1 MPMTKDQP
9 ISTGQT
15 GLTVPSVTQ
24 ERILRVLGL
33 TRRPLQSG
41 EIENALGLVGTEARR
56 AFESLTDQGY
66 ISTVRGK
73 AAAHKSMTSWSLA
86 DKGRSWAKGQGALLG
101 L

>member
-1 MPMTKDQP
+1 MPTTKDQRT
-9 ISTGQT
+9 STSHT
-15 GLTVPSVTQ
+15 ELAVPSATQ

-41 EIENALGLVGTEARR
+41 EIENALGLVATEARR

-73 AAAHKSMTSWSLA
+73 AAAQKSMTSWSLA
-86 DKGRSWAKGQGALLG
+86 DKGRSWAKGQGALLA

>member
-1 MPMTKDQP
+1 MSKDQRLSANE
-9 ISTGQT
+9 I
-15 GLTVPSVTQ
+15 GLAAPSATQ

-41 EIENALGLVGTEARR
+41 EIENALGLVSTEARR

-66 ISTVRGK
+66 ISTVRDK
-73 AAAHKSMTSWSLA
+73 AAAQKSMTSWSLA

>member
-1 MPMTKDQP
+1 MSTMKDQRT
-9 ISTGQT
+9 STAHT
-15 GLTVPSVTQ
+15 ELAAPSATQ

-41 EIENALGLVGTEARR
+41 EIENALGLVATEARR

-73 AAAHKSMTSWSLA
+73 AATQKSMTAWSLA
-86 DKGRSWAKGQGALLG
+86 DKGRSWAKGQGALLP